1 MKVAII
7 GGGLGG
13 LFTGAILA
21 KEGIDVTVLEK
32 NATLGGGLQT
42 FSRFGE
48 DFDTGMHI
56 IGGMHEGG
64 NIRRLCDYLG
74 ITDKMRIREVDADCT
89 DELFFLEDDAT
100 YRLAH
105 SRDGFTDS
113 LCGYFP
119 NSRKE
124 ISNYVDAV
132 YAMAD
137 SFDLFNLRPSSET
150 LHTLP
155 SDALL
160 PADGFIAKYVG
171 NEKLRSVLAYMNT
184 LYGGEGGKTPAFVH
198 TIISTLYIA
207 GGSRFVDGSDKMAST
222 LASVIT
228 SAGGTTRTRCHVSKL
243 IVENGRVACLLTE
256 SGERVEADYYIS
268 AIHPYALSQM
278 IVGKAFT
285 KAFLERL
292 ENIPDTYSAFSL
304 FFKMKPESFPYI
316 NHSVYITKDYKNIWN
331 FAAHN
336 TDWPMGLLFMTPP
349 VSNQGSFSRKVLVTV
364 PMRYDAALRW
374 ENTKSG
380 CRGEDYIEWKQQCAD
395 KVIELIERIYP
406 GFSDAVECMNT
417 ASPLT
422 IRDFYGS
429 RTGSIAGYS
438 KDCHNIM
445 FLNMQ
450 VVTKVKNLLLTGQNV
465 NLHGFC
471 GVPLTAISTSEAIL
485 GRNYVINKINNSRTR

>member
-74 ITDKMRIREVDADCT
+74 ITDKMQIREVDADCT
-89 DELFFLEDDAT
+89 DELFFVEDGT
-100 YRLAH
+100 IYRLAR
-105 SRDGFTDS
+105 SLDGFIDS

-119 NSRKE
+119 DSRQE
-124 ISNYVDAV
+124 ISNYVEAV
-132 YAMAD
+132 YTMAD
-137 SFDLFNLRPSSET
+137 SFDLFNLRHSTET

-155 SDALL
+155 TGALL
-160 PADGFIAKYVG
+160 PADEFIAKYVC
-171 NEKLRSVLAYMNT
+171 NKKLRSVLAYMNP
-184 LYGGEGGKTPAFVH
+184 LYGGEGGKTPAFIH
-198 TIISTLYIA
+198 TIISAIYIA
-207 GGSRFVDGSDKMAST
+207 GGSRFIDGSDKMAAT

-228 SAGGTTRTRCHVSKL
+228 SNGGVARTRCNVNKL
-243 IVENGRVACLLTE
+243 MVENGRVACLLTE
-256 SGERVEADYYIS
+256 SGERIEADYYIS
-268 AIHPYALSQM
+268 AIHPYALSRM

-285 KAFLERL
+285 KAFIERL

-304 FFKMKPESFPYI
+304 YFKMKPESFPYI

-336 TDWPMGLLFMTPP
+336 ADWPMGLLFMTPP

-364 PMRYDAALRW
+364 PMCYDATLQW
-374 ENTKSG
+374 ENTKTG
-380 CRGEDYIEWKQQCAD
+380 HRGEDYEEWKQQCAQ
-395 KVIELIERIYP
+395 KVIRLIEHLYP
-406 GFSDAVECMNT
+406 GFSNAVECINT

-445 FLNMQ
+445 LSNMQ

-485 GRNYVINKINNSRTR
+485 GRNYVINKINNTSTR

>member
-21 KEGIDVTVLEK
+21 KEGINVTVLEK

-48 DFDTGMHI
+48 EFDTGMHI

-64 NIRRLCDYLG
+64 NIRRLCEYLD
-74 ITDKMRIREVDADCT
+74 IIDKIKIREVDADCT
-89 DELFFLEDDAT
+89 DELFFIEDGAT
-100 YRLAH
+100 YRLAR
-105 SRDGFTDS
+105 SREGFIDS
-113 LCGYFP
+113 LSSYFP
-119 NSRKE
+119 DSRQE
-124 ISNYVDAV
+124 IVNYVDAV
-132 YAMAD
+132 YSIAD
-137 SFDLFNLRPSSET
+137 SFDLFNLRPSSDT

-155 SDALL
+155 KDALL
-160 PADGFIAKYVG
+160 SADEFIAKYAG
-171 NEKLRSVLAYMNT
+171 DEKLRSVLAYMNP

-198 TIISTLYIA
+198 AIISTLYIA
-207 GGSRFVDGSDKMAST
+207 GGSRFIDGSYKMADT

-228 SAGGTTRTRCHVSKL
+228 ANGGVVRTHCRVSEL
-243 IVENGRVACLLTE
+243 MVENGRVARMLTE
-256 SGERVEADYYIS
+256 NGECFEADYYIS
-268 AIHPYALSQM
+268 AIHPYSLSQI

-292 ENIPDTYSAFSL
+292 GSIPDTYSAFSL
-304 FFKMKPESFPYI
+304 YFKMKPDSFPYI

-331 FAAHN
+331 FAAHD

-349 VSNQGSFSRKVLVTV
+349 VSNQGDFTRKVLVTV
-364 PMRYDAALRW
+364 PMRYDAALQW
-374 ENTKSG
+374 ENTKTG
-380 CRGEDYIEWKQQCAD
+380 HRGDDYKEWKQQCAN
-395 KVIELIERIYP
+395 KVIGLIEHLYP
-406 GFSDAVECMNT
+406 GFANAVEYMNT

-445 FLNMQ
+445 LSNMQ
-450 VVTKVKNLLLTGQNV
+450 VVTKVRNLLLTGQNV

-485 GRNYVINKINNSRTR
+485 GRNYIINKINNSHTR